1 MDIYTQL
8 EDKLRDMTNRMTQ
21 ETRFCSK
28 NHNENTSTVEAN
40 KNTDLNVCVWF
51 RSFEMCDA
59 KEQEAAQDG
68 ESSEEASRY
77 K

>member
-28 NHNENTSTVEAN
+28 IIIKSQAQSKRTQHRPER
-40 KNTDLNVCVWF
+40 LWF
-51 RSFEMCDA
+51 RYFEMCDA
-59 KEQEAAQDG
+59 KEQEAAEDG